1 MAGTTRRPAAYSA
14 VVSLA
19 SVPRRRLVLGAAGA
33 ATYGALAWWSIEY
46 RIRRA
51 EVPLYSETVAFL
63 SPGWRELVPAGHTDT
78 LVPGTRVL
86 AGRPLSTALVEDEQA
101 WLEACSPWVAT
112 TLDGGDDVLRSALLD
127 LRALSVGLAVSVA
140 GWSERWRYAWP
151 RDVSFVATALAR
163 IGHPEHA
170 ARQLTYLQE
179 VQRRDGVFE
188 ARYDPA
194 TGRTPDERV
203 AQLDGSAW
211 VVWGAHQLALA
222 APDRAVELLTP
233 LSSMLVRS
241 ATRLMAVIDPR
252 TGLPKASSDYWELV
266 EPSVTL
272 GTAASVL
279 AGLRSATE
287 VLPLVGEPLL
297 AEQTRAAA
305 ESLSA
310 AVHGQFGAA
319 GVPAPARRPRGR
331 RRGHL
336 PRRADRPSRRRRRGP
351 QRDGPGAGRD
361 GAAGRRGG
369 AGRGVEGRRHQLDTG
384 DRAVR
389 RCLGRE
395 RPAGARRVAARLAR
409 RPPHRRGVVPG
420 EGALRRSTGRCGAT
434 GVDGGAGGHRPPRA
448 GARVRR
454 LALLVASS
462 LAAVLG
468 VLGLVSGEA
477 TASAAEDTAS
487 PRLVVVG
494 APGLAWSDLEGAD
507 LPALDAM
514 TAQGAVGSLTV
525 RSVRSRACAVDGW
538 LTLSAGRRAG
548 DVAGPCREP
557 LPVVDDR
564 VPRWD
569 EYLAAADAGS
579 YDAHPGTLGEGVTA
593 SGACVETVGAGA
605 AIGGAGPSG
614 EVRTHQPR
622 LPASFSC
629 PVVLVDG
636 GTLPESVPGAPRRS
650 PGSTPSWPRC
660 GRWTPAPTSSWPASA
675 TASRPCGPGRW
686 WRQVRR
692 TGVGS

>member
-1 MAGTTRRPAAYSA
+1 VAGTARRPAAYSA

-33 ATYGALAWWSIEY
+33 ATYGALAWWSLEY

-86 AGRPLSTALVEDEQA
+86 AGRPLSTALVEDELA
-101 WLEACSPWVAT
+101 WLEACSPWVRT
-112 TLDGGDDVLRSALLD
+112 TVDGGDDVLRSALLD

-179 VQRRDGVFE
+179 VQRRDGIFE

-222 APDRAVELLTP
+222 APDRAVELLPP

-297 AEQTRAAA
+297 AERTRAAA

-319 GVPAPARRPRGR
+319 GYPRLLDDPAADAAVTFLAAPIGPAGADDAV
-331 RRGHL
+331 L
-336 PRRADRPSRRRRRGP
+336 TAMARAQAQMS
-351 QRDGPGAGRD
+351 
-361 GAAGRRGG
+361 
-369 AGRGVEGRRHQLDTG
+369 
-384 DRAVR
+384 
-389 RCLGRE
+389 
-395 RPAGARRVAARLAR
+395 RPAGGVA
-409 RPPHRRGVVPG
+409 PGVGWKDDGISWTP
-420 EGALRRSTGRCGAT
+420 ETALF
-434 GVDGGAGGHRPPRA
+434 
-448 GARVRR
+448 
-454 LALLVASS
+454 
-462 LAAVLG
+462 AAAWAA
-468 VLGLVSGEA
+468 SGERER
-477 TASAAEDTAS
+477 AE
-487 PRLVVVG
+487 
-494 APGLAWSDLEGAD
+494 
-507 LPALDAM
+507 
-514 TAQGAVGSLTV
+514 SLL
-525 RSVRSRACAVDGW
+525 GW
-538 LTLSAGRRAG
+538 LG
-548 DVAGPCREP
+548 DHRT
-557 LPVVDDR
+557 
-564 VPRWD
+564 
-569 EYLAAADAGS
+569 DAGS
-579 YDAHPGTLGEGVTA
+579 FPEKVLYDGRPAAVAPLAWTA
-593 SGACVETVGAGA
+593 A
-605 AIGGAGPSG
+605 
-614 EVRTHQPR
+614 
-622 LPASFSC
+622 L
-629 PVVLVDG
+629 VVIARHELVH
-636 GTLPESVPGAPRRS
+636 A
-650 PGSTPSWPRC
+650 
-660 GRWTPAPTSSWPASA
+660 
-675 TASRPCGPGRW
+675 
-686 WRQVRR
+686 
-692 TGVGS
+692 